1 MINKYLTCASFGSIL
16 FFSSFSLSYADNNN
30 SHSEFSERK
39 TADSMTAAGMD
50 NRASADYKQA
60 MEKMNKGMMSG
71 MASDPSKSWAQ
82 MMVEHHQGAI
92 DMSKI
97 VLKNTQDPAIKQ
109 MAEKSIKEQSTSI
122 AELKSWLSKH

>member
-1 MINKYLTCASFGSIL
+1 MLNEYLRGVTITSIL
-16 FFSSFSLSYADNNN
+16 LLGSVSLSYADNND
-30 SHSEFSERK
+30 SHAAFSERNGTNS
-39 TADSMTAAGMD
+39 TAPSTMGGDASTAYM
-50 NRASADYKQA
+50 QA

-109 MAEKSIKEQSTSI
+109 MAEKTIQEQSKSI
-122 AELKSWLSKH
+122 AELKSWLSKN